1 MEVSLVFVA
10 VFVDE
15 LVGDGVR
22 VADLAGVSVATAVLL
37 GMRMTILVGELIL
50 SAVAVVI
57 NAVSVSW

>member
-1 MEVSLVFVA
+1 MEVGLVFVG
-10 VFVDE
+10 VRVGE